1 MTYYWFDLLFQV
13 KVNSVWSEGLSSC
26 PVTQNVNKFWKT
38 LLSVGFLTG
47 AIIKIMMIITVG
59 YDIFFFYVKETLGFA
74 PTKFLTCCLF
84 QDGLE

>member
-1 MTYYWFDLLFQV
+1 
-13 KVNSVWSEGLSSC
+13 
-26 PVTQNVNKFWKT
+26 
-38 LLSVGFLTG
+38 
-47 AIIKIMMIITVG
+47 MMVIITVG